1 VPFAKMLPRMSSSR
15 VSSFREWSD
24 DALLAEC
31 RIEKFRGPGPGGQK
45 RNKSSSS
52 VRITHV
58 PSAIS
63 ASAGESRSQERNR
76 QMAINRLRHRM
87 ALKVREAVVPSRWP
101 NPAVVEVS
109 RRTRTYYTVMGMI
122 LDTLKY
128 SNWSISDTA
137 KLIGLSTGQL
147 VAFLREDPQLWT
159 EVNNQ
164 RKQAGLRGLNS

>member
-1 VPFAKMLPRMSSSR
+1 
-15 VSSFREWSD
+15 
-24 DALLAEC
+24 
-31 RIEKFRGPGPGGQK
+31 
-45 RNKSSSS
+45 
-52 VRITHV
+52 
-58 PSAIS
+58 
-63 ASAGESRSQERNR
+63 
-76 QMAINRLRHRM
+76 M